1 MRVRPTRMSTEM
13 FGAGAGSGWWS
24 HLAHTWNRPGIRKPF
39 KALCRVLR
47 LWRKTWLIESVP
59 LSHQWSRLPLR
70 TLDLADKRCLQ
81 EGGGTHHR
89 WTLSCYNRLLTRLL
103 RRPHGRIADLPSGC
117 RLALR
122 PCATLQGALENS
134 APHLECGASHSQTRT
149 HGYPPWRGIDMD
161 PPPRSDCRCYGATT
175 LSASHMAVTISP
187 MPPTIPTRTFS
198 ARPK

>member
-122 PCATLQGALENS
+122 PCATLQGALEATFGGGEANVF
-134 APHLECGASHSQTRT
+134 
-149 HGYPPWRGIDMD
+149 
-161 PPPRSDCRCYGATT
+161 RCY
-175 LSASHMAVTISP
+175 SRM
-187 MPPTIPTRTFS
+187 RTGRHFGDFCDKGLFLVKIQRHVYIHLF
-198 ARPK
+198 ARVLDRGLTPL